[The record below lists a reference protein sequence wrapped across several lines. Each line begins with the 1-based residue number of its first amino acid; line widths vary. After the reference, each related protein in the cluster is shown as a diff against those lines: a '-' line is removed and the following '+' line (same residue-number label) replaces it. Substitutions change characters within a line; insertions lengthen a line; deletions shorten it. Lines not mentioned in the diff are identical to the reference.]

1 MVEAPRCGREKT
13 LAPDTEAIYTELLA
27 LRCRQGD
34 PQAYRELIACW
45 EKRLFFYIR
54 RLVAH
59 EQDAWDVLQQVWL
72 KVFRGMGSLRD
83 ARRLPAWLYGIARNT
98 AFSHLRAT
106 RHQQVL
112 QADADEVAH
121 VEASDD
127 SLALEDA
134 ERVHRALDQIS
145 LAHREAITLFLL
157 EDLTMDQIVQV
168 LGIPLGTVKS
178 RLYHAKRA
186 LRAAIEREGEQ

>member
-1 MVEAPRCGREKT
+1 MT
-13 LAPDTEAIYTELLA
+13 LAPDTEAIYAELLA

-34 PQAYRELIACW
+34 QQAYRELIACW

-59 EQDAWDVLQQVWL
+59 EEDAWDVLQQVWL
-72 KVFRGMGSLRD
+72 KAFRGMGSLKD
-83 ARRLPAWLYGIARNT
+83 TRRVPAWLYGIARNT

-106 RHQQVL
+106 RHQQMQQVDP
-112 QADADEVAH
+112 DAVGQ

-145 LAHREAITLFLL
+145 LAHKEAITLFLL
-157 EDLTMDQIVQV
+157 EDLTMDQTAEV

-178 RLYHAKRA
+178 RLHHAKRA
-186 LRAAIEREGEQ
+186 LRAAIEREGRQ